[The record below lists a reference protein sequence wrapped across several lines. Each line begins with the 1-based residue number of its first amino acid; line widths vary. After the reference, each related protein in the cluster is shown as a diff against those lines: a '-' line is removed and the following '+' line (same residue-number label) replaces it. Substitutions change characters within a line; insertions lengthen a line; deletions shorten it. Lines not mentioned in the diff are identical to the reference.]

1 MQVLGFSY
9 QFTCRS
15 DCARIKVGYRSVEE
29 SKSFYFIHGLF
40 SSFANENSI
49 SALFHHSQFQ
59 HIPFYLRADLYLNN
73 FVFATNF
80 FISFWSFLSR
90 HSGAKESLFRCIF
103 RALLSTIY
111 FHHDAVQVRWKS
123 EIWFVIL
130 IGRWFG
136 TVVKEIH
143 SISCG
148 SEKENTFNR
157 LSVYKLQYICRLVAS
172 YMLRQSNYDVPCPH
186 FDIIFTVFNI
196 DLCLYSGRTSKQRHK
211 KISCEKIFLKW
222 KAVSRRRAEEKKST
236 EETFCVHILAVIVIT
251 QYYIWNKAMREVT
264 FCGGV
269 ISVLSLVVATAFSS
283 WAQVFF
289 HNFVHNHQDPFR
301 YNVFFSN
308 HQDSNSMSTVKMISK
323 LLLVCN
329 GYGHL
334 K

>member
-1 MQVLGFSY
+1 MYISSIAVV
-9 QFTCRS
+9 
-15 DCARIKVGYRSVEE
+15 D
-29 SKSFYFIHGLF
+29 LF
-40 SSFANENSI
+40 SSWCCTGTMKVGNLICYFDWPMIWYGGKRNP
-49 SALFHHSQFQ
+49 Q
-59 HIPFYLRADLYLNN
+59 H
-73 FVFATNF
+73 
-80 FISFWSFLSR
+80 FLWKWKR
-90 HSGAKESLFRCIF
+90 KHIQQIEC
-103 RALLSTIY
+103 
-111 FHHDAVQVRWKS
+111 VQV
-123 EIWFVIL
+123 
-130 IGRWFG
+130 
-136 TVVKEIH
+136 
-143 SISCG
+143 
-148 SEKENTFNR
+148 
-157 LSVYKLQYICRLVAS
+157 QYICRLVAS

-289 HNFVHNHQDPFR
+289 HNFVHNHQDSFR

-329 GYGHL
+329 GYEHL